1 MEEIKTLKKLYK
13 NLMPQIEKKLKE
25 FKKNKNDEEIF
36 AELCFCLLT
45 PQSKA
50 EICWQSIEILKNQN
64 LLFSGTEKQIIEKL
78 KKVRFN
84 KKKAKYIIQ
93 ARKKFFQENLKD
105 YIKNTKDIDILR
117 KFLIK
122 NIKGFGMKEASHF
135 LRNIGLGDNI
145 AILDRHIL
153 KNLKIYNVIKEI
165 PKSLSYKRYIEIE
178 KKFIEFAKE
187 IGIKPAE
194 LDLLLWAKETGFVF
208 K

>member
-1 MEEIKTLKKLYK
+1 MDEIKNLKEIY
-13 NLMPQIEKKLKE
+13 KKLKFEIEKRLNE
-25 FKKNKNDEEIF
+25 FKEKKDDKDIF

-64 LLFSGTEKQIIEKL
+64 LLFSGTEKQIVEKL

-84 KKKAKYIIQ
+84 RKKARYIIE
-93 ARKKFFQENLKD
+93 AREKFFQDNLKNF
-105 YIKNTKDIDILR
+105 IKNTKDVYVLR
-117 KFLIK
+117 KFLVK
-122 NIKGFGMKEASHF
+122 NIKGYGMKEASHF
-135 LRNIGLGDNI
+135 LRNIGLGDDI

-153 KNLKIYNVIKEI
+153 RNLKNFKVIKEI
-165 PKSLSYKRYIEIE
+165 PKTITYKKYLEIE
-178 KKFIEFAKE
+178 KKFIAFSDK
-187 IGIKPAE
+187 IGIKPCE